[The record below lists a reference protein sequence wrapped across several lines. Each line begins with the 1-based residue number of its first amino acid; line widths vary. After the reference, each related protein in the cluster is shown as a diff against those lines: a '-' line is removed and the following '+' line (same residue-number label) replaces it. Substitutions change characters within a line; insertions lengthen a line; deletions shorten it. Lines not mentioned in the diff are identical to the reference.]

1 VRTFGGGRA
10 RTRDHPLPDS
20 YQTPVVEAILQPLLH
35 QLVGPAHQV
44 QPVDAVE
51 LRRHPRPKQPARA
64 PRGDRPCVD
73 VLRVGPDQVAKGA
86 LMRDLAHPLDGAD
99 LVQGA
104 QVGGQAAV
112 DAQNLG
118 VDDGLND
125 RNEKNIRGKK

>member
-1 VRTFGGGRA
+1 
-10 RTRDHPLPDS
+10 
-20 YQTPVVEAILQPLLH
+20 
-35 QLVGPAHQV
+35 
-44 QPVDAVE
+44 
-51 LRRHPRPKQPARA
+51 
-64 PRGDRPCVD
+64 
-73 VLRVGPDQVAKGA
+73 
-86 LMRDLAHPLDGAD
+86 MRDLAHPLDGAD